1 MHLLGKTIKQAVHS
15 VTRGAYFGAQ
25 ARSNVFR
32 VPEPLR
38 VITLILRGE
47 GAPETLMGA
56 SCLLEH
62 IVSRGCLQVRVVT
75 RARCFSWMF
84 AGASGHSSTLFLM
97 DVCRCEWSLEHFC
110 IHWVKRHPSL

>member
-62 IVSRGCLQVRVVT
+62 AVSRGGYQVRVVLEHVISPGCLQVRVVT
-75 RARCFSWMF
+75 RALLNPLGEK
-84 AGASGHSSTLFLM
+84 APEPLM
-97 DVCRCEWSLEHFC
+97 
-110 IHWVKRHPSL
+110 